1 MASEIVQ
8 LAILGVLAIVCPL
21 IARRT
26 GIPCVVVEIGMGI
39 LVGRSLLNLV
49 QPDLPWFTFLF
60 DFGLIYLL
68 FLAGLEVE
76 LEFLRENFLTALQ
89 VGTVAT
95 LVPFLLGYALGLA
108 LGVNPWLIGVVSST
122 TSVGV
127 VLPTVL
133 EMRHLL
139 EPGAVG
145 SGRKGG
151 DGPSFSDLLLGATAV
166 SDMLSMFLLAF
177 FVEGSNLSLE
187 TAWILILLFLVMY
200 PSYRLIKAYSRLTER
215 VQVLEMRYH
224 FSTRLSMV
232 LMIIFAAMAE
242 ASGVHGVIGAFFAGV
257 LVSEL
262 IYSSEHLLRNL
273 ASFGYALFLPA
284 FFLLTGVKVD
294 VVDAVL
300 RTNLWLLPGLV
311 GLSLLGKV
319 AGAAVSAWRVLGMK
333 RSVVMGTLMWAKLSL
348 VIAAAETGLRLGT
361 IDEGLYSSLVL
372 YSLVTAFGAPFL
384 ARLLVGRWAGS
395 GGWSGE
401 DHAAAGGTDKPHPG

>member
-8 LAILGVLAIVCPL
+8 LALLGVLAIICPL
-21 IARRT
+21 IARKT
-26 GIPCVVVEIGMGI
+26 GVPCVVVEIAMGI
-39 LVGRSLLNLV
+39 VIGRSFLNLV
-49 QPDLPWFTFLF
+49 QPDLPWFSFLF

-76 LEFLRENFLTALQ
+76 LEFLKENFFTALL
-89 VGTVAT
+89 VGTAAT
-95 LVPFLLGYALGLA
+95 LVPFLMGYALGMA
-108 LGVNPWLIGVVSST
+108 IGVNPWLIGVVSST

-139 EPGAVG
+139 EVG
-145 SGRKGG
+145 GHGN
-151 DGPSFSDLLLGATAV
+151 PSFSDLLLGATAV

-177 FVEGSNLSLE
+177 FVEGSNLSMDTIWVL
-187 TAWILILLFLVMY
+187 LLLFLVLY
-200 PSYRLIKAYSRLTER
+200 PSYKLIKAYSRLTEK
-215 VQVLEMRYH
+215 VQILERRYH

-262 IYSSEHLLRNL
+262 IYSSEYLLRNL

-284 FFLLTGVKVD
+284 FFLLTGVKVN
-294 VVDAVL
+294 VVDAIL
-300 RTNLWLLPGLV
+300 KTNLWLLPGLII
-311 GLSLLGKV
+311 LSLLGKV
-319 AGAAVSAWRVLGMK
+319 LGVTVSARNVLGIK
-333 RSVVMGTLMWAKLSL
+333 RSVVMGTIMWAKLSL

-361 IDEGLYSSLVL
+361 IDDVLYSSLVL

-384 ARLLVGRWAGS
+384 AKFLVNRWATGS
-395 GGWSGE
+395 E
-401 DHAAAGGTDKPHPG
+401 PE

>member
-8 LAILGVLAIVCPL
+8 LALLGVLAIICPL
-21 IARRT
+21 IARKT
-26 GIPCVVVEIGMGI
+26 GVPCVVVEIGMGI
-39 LVGRSLLNLV
+39 VIGQSFLNLV
-49 QPDLPWFTFLF
+49 QPDLPWFSFLF

-76 LEFLRENFLTALQ
+76 LEFLKENFFTALL
-89 VGTVAT
+89 VGTTAT
-95 LVPFLLGYALGLA
+95 MIPFLLGYALGIA
-108 LGVNPWLIGVVSST
+108 IGVNPWLIGVVSST

-139 EPGAVG
+139 EVG
-145 SGRKGG
+145 GHSN
-151 DGPSFSDLLLGATAV
+151 PSFSDLLLGATAV

-177 FVEGSNLSLE
+177 FVEGSNLSMD
-187 TAWILILLFLVMY
+187 TIWILLLLFIVLY
-200 PSYRLIKAYSRLTER
+200 PSYKLIKAYSRLIEKVQTLER
-215 VQVLEMRYH
+215 RYH

-257 LVSEL
+257 LISEL
-262 IYSSEHLLRNL
+262 IYSSEYLLRNL

-284 FFLLTGVKVD
+284 FFLLTGVKVN

-300 RTNLWLLPGLV
+300 RTNLWLLPGLIV
-311 GLSLLGKV
+311 LSLLGKV
-319 AGAAVSAWRVLGMK
+319 LGVTVSAKSVLGVK
-333 RSVVMGTLMWAKLSL
+333 RSVIMGTIMWAKLSL
-348 VIAAAETGLRLGT
+348 VIAAAETGLRIGT
-361 IDEGLYSSLVL
+361 IDEVLYSSLIL

-384 ARLLVGRWAGS
+384 AKFLVNRWTS
-395 GGWSGE
+395 SSE
-401 DHAAAGGTDKPHPG
+401 QE

>member
-1 MASEIVQ
+1 LASEIVQ
-8 LAILGVLAIVCPL
+8 LALLGVLAIICPL
-21 IARRT
+21 IARKT
-26 GIPCVVVEIGMGI
+26 GVPCVVVEIAMGI
-39 LVGRSLLNLV
+39 VIGQSFLNLV
-49 QPDLPWFTFLF
+49 QPDLPWFSFLF

-76 LEFLRENFLTALQ
+76 LEFLKENFFTALL
-89 VGTVAT
+89 VGTAAT
-95 LVPFLLGYALGLA
+95 MVPFLMGYALGMA
-108 LGVNPWLIGVVSST
+108 IGVNPWLIGVVSST

-139 EPGAVG
+139 EVG
-145 SGRKGG
+145 GKSN
-151 DGPSFSDLLLGATAV
+151 PSFSDLLLGATAV

-177 FVEGSNLSLE
+177 FVEGSNLSLD
-187 TAWILILLFLVMY
+187 TIWVLLLLFLVLY
-200 PSYRLIKAYSRLTER
+200 PSYKLIKAYSKLTEK
-215 VQVLEMRYH
+215 VQILERRYH

-262 IYSSEHLLRNL
+262 IYSSEYLLRNL

-284 FFLLTGVKVD
+284 FFLLTGVKVN

-300 RTNLWLLPGLV
+300 KTNLWLLPGLII
-311 GLSLLGKV
+311 LSLLGKV
-319 AGAAVSAWRVLGMK
+319 LGVTVSARNVLGIK
-333 RSVVMGTLMWAKLSL
+333 RSVVMGTIMWAKLSL

-361 IDEGLYSSLVL
+361 IDDVLYSSLVL
-372 YSLVTAFGAPFL
+372 YSLVTAFGSPFL
-384 ARLLVGRWAGS
+384 AKFLVNRWATGS
-395 GGWSGE
+395 E
-401 DHAAAGGTDKPHPG
+401 LE

>member
-8 LAILGVLAIVCPL
+8 LALLGVLAIICPL
-21 IARRT
+21 IARKT
-26 GIPCVVVEIGMGI
+26 GVPCVVVEIAMGI
-39 LVGRSLLNLV
+39 VIGQSFLNLV
-49 QPDLPWFTFLF
+49 QPDLPWFSFLF

-76 LEFLRENFLTALQ
+76 LEFLKENFFTALL
-89 VGTVAT
+89 VGTAAT
-95 LVPFLLGYALGLA
+95 MVPFLMGYALGMA
-108 LGVNPWLIGVVSST
+108 IGVNPWLIGVVSST

-139 EPGAVG
+139 EVG
-145 SGRKGG
+145 GKSN
-151 DGPSFSDLLLGATAV
+151 PSFSDLLLGATAV

-177 FVEGSNLSLE
+177 FVEGSNLSLD
-187 TAWILILLFLVMY
+187 TIWVLLLLFLVLY
-200 PSYRLIKAYSRLTER
+200 PSYKLIKAYSKLTEK
-215 VQVLEMRYH
+215 VQILERRYH

-262 IYSSEHLLRNL
+262 IYSSEYLLRNL

-284 FFLLTGVKVD
+284 FFLLTGVKVN

-300 RTNLWLLPGLV
+300 KTNLWLLPGLII
-311 GLSLLGKV
+311 LSLLGKV
-319 AGAAVSAWRVLGMK
+319 LGVTVSARNVLGIK
-333 RSVVMGTLMWAKLSL
+333 RSVVMGTIMWAKLSL

-361 IDEGLYSSLVL
+361 IDDVLYSSLVL
-372 YSLVTAFGAPFL
+372 YSLVTAFGSPFL
-384 ARLLVGRWAGS
+384 AKFLVNRWATGS
-395 GGWSGE
+395 E
-401 DHAAAGGTDKPHPG
+401 LE

>member
-8 LAILGVLAIVCPL
+8 LALLGVLAIICPL

-26 GIPCVVVEIGMGI
+26 GVPCVVVEIAMGI
-39 LVGRSLLNLV
+39 LVGQSFLNLV
-49 QPDLPWFTFLF
+49 QPDLPWFSFLF

-76 LEFLRENFLTALQ
+76 LEFLKENFFTALL
-89 VGTVAT
+89 VGTAAT
-95 LVPFLLGYALGLA
+95 MIPFLLGYALGMA
-108 LGVNPWLIGVVSST
+108 VDVNPWLIGVVSST

-139 EPGAVG
+139 EVG
-145 SGRKGG
+145 GHGN
-151 DGPSFSDLLLGATAV
+151 PSFSDLLLGATAV

-177 FVEGSNLSLE
+177 FVEGSNLSLD
-187 TAWILILLFLVMY
+187 TIWILLLLFLVLY
-200 PSYRLIKAYSRLTER
+200 PSYRLIKAYSKLTEK
-215 VQVLEMRYH
+215 VQTLERRYH

-262 IYSSEHLLRNL
+262 IYSSEYLLRNL

-284 FFLLTGVKVD
+284 FFLLTGVKVN
-294 VVDAVL
+294 VVDAIL
-300 RTNLWLLPGLV
+300 KTNLWLLPGLIA
-311 GLSLLGKV
+311 LSLLGKV
-319 AGAAVSAWRVLGMK
+319 LGVTVSARNVLGIK
-333 RSVVMGTLMWAKLSL
+333 RSVIMGTIMWAKLSL

-361 IDEGLYSSLVL
+361 IDEVLYSSLIL

-384 ARLLVGRWAGS
+384 AKFLVNRWAS
-395 GGWSGE
+395 DE
-401 DHAAAGGTDKPHPG
+401 DIG